1 MIRFRKITLASVV
14 ASVFASFCWA
24 ADPITASDIAA
35 QQQFI
40 DQQRKE
46 IFDTNNPAT
55 QAKGVF
61 PDDKQIA
68 EQVKQIDATRK
79 PMFESADENQF
90 RGAFP
95 NVPTQAQP
103 GVDIEQI
110 AKRYERK
117 VRARKIDDLM
127 VFVSFSM
134 PPETLKKIIH
144 DVHLV
149 GGTVVLR
156 GFKNNSVQATGLAIK
171 DLGESSGSIVVNPN
185 AFEKYK
191 ITAVPTLVLAKAEA
205 LGELDGT
212 GCALP
217 DAYAAVSGDVSL
229 KYALDVIAQR
239 RKDYADLADRYGR
252 QLGGDL

>member
-1 MIRFRKITLASVV
+1 MTGFQKRALVGAVTALLVV
-14 ASVFASFCWA
+14 PGWA
-24 ADPITASDIAA
+24 ADPVTASDIA
-35 QQQFI
+35 QQQQLI
-40 DQQRKE
+40 EQQRKVVY
-46 IFDTNNPAT
+46 DPNNPAT
-55 QAKGVF
+55 QVKGDF

-68 EQVKQIDATRK
+68 DQMQQIDAARK
-79 PMFESADENQF
+79 PMFDGVDANQF
-90 RGAFP
+90 KGAFP
-95 NVPTQAQP
+95 NVPTSAP
-103 GVDIEQI
+103 SNVDIEQI

-117 VRARKIDDLM
+117 VHARKIDDLM
-127 VFVSFSM
+127 VFASFSM

-156 GFKNNSVQATGLAIK
+156 GFKNNSVQDTALAIK

-185 AFEKYK
+185 AFDKYK

-229 KYALDVIAQR
+229 KYALEVIAQR

-252 QLGGDL
+252 QLGGNL